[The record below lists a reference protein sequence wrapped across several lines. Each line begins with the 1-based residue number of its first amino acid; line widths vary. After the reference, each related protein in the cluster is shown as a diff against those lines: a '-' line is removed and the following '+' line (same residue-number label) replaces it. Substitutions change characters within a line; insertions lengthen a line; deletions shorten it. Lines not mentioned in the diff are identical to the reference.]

1 VSRKADPDRGTDGN
15 GTAAGAGGGC
25 AEAVVPAR
33 PGGRLLSALAGF
45 REPVVWILLAIAFF
59 TSISGKPVDGV
70 LMLIVAV
77 GLIWDAGRRAGDE
90 AAPIGA
96 APAGAAPTGG
106 ASGEPASHGAGRA
119 DSGASPP
126 GARPARRPGDRRRL
140 LIAAALLAGGAAYA
154 GVMGSFIRYSWPVTA
169 GIIGLG
175 TVVVLIGWHGPL
187 RRRPVLR
194 RLPVAGTLGWAAVIV
209 FGGLWELSAL
219 LLQPSITTDSYAH
232 PTISTLTDPVL
243 ATGPGRA
250 LVLAAWLAF
259 GWYLVER

>member
-1 VSRKADPDRGTDGN
+1 VRVSRAADQDRN
-15 GTAAGAGGGC
+15 AEASGGGPAGSGC
-25 AEAVVPAR
+25 AAETLVPAR
-33 PGGRLLSALAGF
+33 SARPLSLLAGF

-77 GLIWDAGRRAGDE
+77 GLAWDAGRRAWLGTAE
-90 AAPIGA
+90 ATA
-96 APAGAAPTGG
+96 A
-106 ASGEPASHGAGRA
+106 EAGRA
-119 DSGASPP
+119 
-126 GARPARRPGDRRRL
+126 RPAGGRRRL
-140 LIAAALLAGGAAYA
+140 LVVALLAGGVAYA
-154 GVMGSFIRYSWPVTA
+154 GVVGSFIRYSWPATA

-187 RRRPVLR
+187 RERPVR
-194 RLPVAGTLGWAAVIV
+194 GRLPVAGTLAWVVVLVAGC
-209 FGGLWELSAL
+209 LWELAAL

-243 ATGPGRA
+243 AGSAGRA
-250 LVLAAWLAF
+250 AVLAAWLAL

>member
-1 VSRKADPDRGTDGN
+1 VNRTADPDPDAGG
-15 GTAAGAGGGC
+15 AAGGAGGGC
-25 AEAVVPAR
+25 AEAVVPAGPAR
-33 PGGRLLSALAGF
+33 DAGRTVSVLAGF

-77 GLIWDAGRRAGDE
+77 GLAWDAGRRARGR
-90 AAPIGA
+90 GA
-96 APAGAAPTGG
+96 ARAVGGPADPAPRAGG
-106 ASGEPASHGAGRA
+106 
-119 DSGASPP
+119 
-126 GARPARRPGDRRRL
+126 RRRVL
-140 LIAAALLAGGAAYA
+140 VVATLLAGGAAFA
-154 GVMGSFIRYSWPVTA
+154 GVVGSFIRYSWPATA
-169 GIIGLG
+169 GIISLG

-187 RRRPVLR
+187 RQRQVRG
-194 RLPVAGTLGWAAVIV
+194 RLPVVGTLVWAVVLV
-209 FGGLWELSAL
+209 FGCLWELAAL

-243 ATGPGRA
+243 ATSPGRS

>member
-1 VSRKADPDRGTDGN
+1 MRVSRRADPERGADANGAVGGTGN
-15 GTAAGAGGGC
+15 GC

-33 PGGRLLSALAGF
+33 PAERTLSALAGF

-70 LMLIVAV
+70 LMLIVAA
-77 GLIWDAGRRAGDE
+77 GLAWDSGRRARQR
-90 AAPIGA
+90 PP
-96 APAGAAPTGG
+96 APAGPADGVPEAGPPGSVAGRPAQGG
-106 ASGEPASHGAGRA
+106 ASRTNG
-119 DSGASPP
+119 
-126 GARPARRPGDRRRL
+126 RRRL
-140 LIAAALLAGGAAYA
+140 LVLATLVIGAAAYA
-154 GVMGSFIRYSWPVTA
+154 GVMGSFIRYSWPATA
-169 GIIGLG
+169 GIIILG

-187 RRRPVLR
+187 RRRQAR
-194 RLPVAGTLGWAAVIV
+194 GRLPAAGTLAWVAVLV
-209 FGGLWELSAL
+209 FGGLWELAAL

-243 ATGPGRA
+243 AASPGRS